1 MPSSVSPF
9 SLSLERIMSL
19 IFALTTGVVDDDL
32 RSAVDLSDD
41 EMMVTL
47 CDACSDGGG

>member
-1 MPSSVSPF
+1 
-9 SLSLERIMSL
+9 MSL

-47 CDACSDGGG
+47 LCDACSDGGG